1 MDAPEAK
8 RGRTILRIFYQK
20 AGIRMKI
27 ERALVSVSDKA
38 GVVKFCQ
45 ALAKRGVEIISTGG
59 TSRLLEQSGVPVIEI
74 SQFTGFPEIMDGRV
88 KTLHPKVHGG
98 LLGVRD
104 NAEHLKAMQQL
115 DIQRIDL
122 VCVNLYPFE
131 STVSRADCTL
141 EEAIENIDIGG
152 PSMLRSAAKNH
163 RYVTVVCNPSR
174 YDDIIRSM
182 DAGEGQVDDHLR
194 AELALEVFERTS
206 SYDAAIARYIAAH
219 HPGVRRDTPF
229 APTLIISAHKAQDL
243 RYGENPHQQAAFYTE
258 GGAGEPS
265 IASAR
270 QLSGK
275 ELSFNNIIDLN
286 AALELVKEFT
296 LPAVSIIKHTNPCG
310 AACGAHLPEVFD
322 KAYAGD
328 PVAAFGCVVGV
339 NRVVDRQLAERMVT
353 GEKFIEAVIAEDFEQ
368 EAVEILTTRPKWGR
382 NVRLLAVG
390 SLRDRYT
397 AAAQFDIKR
406 VVGGLLVQS
415 RDLALYAPEGLKV
428 VTKRQPTKAE
438 MADLEFAWRIA
449 KHLKSNAVCFA
460 KDQTLVGGGAGQMKR
475 VDSSRIAAMIA
486 GDRAHG
492 SVMASDAFF
501 PFADG
506 VEEAAA
512 VGVTAII
519 QPGGS
524 KGDPQVIE
532 AADKANMAMIFTAM
546 RHFKH

>member
-1 MDAPEAK
+1 
-8 RGRTILRIFYQK
+8 
-20 AGIRMKI
+20 MKI
-27 ERALVSVSDKA
+27 QRALVSVSDKT

-45 ALAKRGVEIISTGG
+45 ALVGRGVEIISTGG
-59 TSRLLEQSGVPVIEI
+59 TCRMLEQSGVPVVEI
-74 SQFTGFPEIMDGRV
+74 SQYTGFPEIMDGRV

-98 LLGVRD
+98 LLAVRT
-104 NAEHLKAMQQL
+104 NAEHVKAMEQL
-115 DIQRIDL
+115 DIQPIDL

-131 STVSRADCTL
+131 ATVSRPDCTL

-163 RYVTVVCNPSR
+163 RHVTVVSNPAR

-182 DAGEGQVDDHLR
+182 DAGGGQVDDQLR

-219 HPGVRRDTPF
+219 HPGVRRQTPF
-229 APTLIISAHKAQDL
+229 APTLVLSGRKAQDL
-243 RYGENPHQQAAFYTE
+243 RYGENPHQQAAFYVE

-265 IASAR
+265 ISTAS

-296 LPAVSIIKHTNPCG
+296 QPAVSVIKHTNPCG
-310 AACGAHLPEVFD
+310 AACGTDLAEVFE

-339 NRVVDRQLAERMVT
+339 NRVVTRQLAEHMVS
-353 GEKFIEAVIAEDFEQ
+353 GEKFLEAVIAEDFEQ
-368 EAVEILTTRPKWGR
+368 EALEILTTRPRWGR
-382 NVRLLAVG
+382 NVRLLSVG

-397 AAAQFDIKR
+397 AAAEMDVKR

-415 RDLALYAPEGLKV
+415 RDLKLYADEGLNTV
-428 VTKRQPTKAE
+428 SKRQPTKAE
-438 MADLEFAWRIA
+438 MADLEFAWRIV

-460 KDQTLVGGGAGQMKR
+460 KGQALVGGGAGQMKR

-486 GDRAHG
+486 GDRSRG
-492 SVMASDAFF
+492 SVLASDAFF
-501 PFADG
+501 PFPDG

-512 VGVTAII
+512 AGVTAII

-524 KGDPQVIE
+524 KGDAAVIE
-532 AADKANMAMIFTAM
+532 AADKANMAMVFTGM